1 MPGSQDEVARDAPD
15 WENMTNKELHDKF
28 AQMMSEQV
36 YDIETRF
43 TEAID
48 GVEKMIDT
56 KLDAKFTELIARL
69 PTQPAAAPAPPP
81 PPRRARRILFPG
93 GQAAGIG
100 APPAAAVA
108 AAAASD
114 VGHDDDYEGDYEEEV
129 EQEAAY
135 AQPAG
140 RPRPNIRHGR
150 HQPPPQV
157 RDDEYVPKLK
167 LNLKPF
173 EGRYIPDAY
182 LTWELET
189 EQRFTCLQ
197 YPENRLVTAAVCEFT
212 GFASIWWS
220 EHCRLHAN
228 NIPTTW
234 VALKDAMRTRWVPP
248 YYQRELLPKL
258 QRLRQGKNSVEEYY
272 QELQTGLIR
281 CGLVEDNEAM
291 LARFMGGLNKEIQT
305 IIEYKDYTTITR
317 LFHLACKAERE
328 VQDRQ
333 AATRPNFSTGRNT
346 SWTSRGPSTYTRPA
360 TPPSTTSAHSY
371 REPPTQP
378 TPPFKGGQS
387 GPAASSSSSMASTG
401 QTRDRDIKCRRCQ
414 GGGHFAKDCLSKR
427 VMTITTDGGYESASD
442 YDEETLV
449 LIANEEQGAHD
460 DAHDV
465 EYMAPDDA
473 DKYTSLV
480 AQRVLSVQVTKAEQN
495 QRHNLFHT
503 KGVVKERSVR
513 IIIDG
518 GSCNNLAT
526 MELVEKLSVTTRP
539 HPHPYY
545 IQWFNNSGKIK
556 VTRSVRVHFSI
567 AAYADYVDCD
577 VVPKQACSL
586 LLGRP
591 W

>member
-1 MPGSQDEVARDAPD
+1 MPGSQDEVARDAPA

-69 PTQPAAAPAPPP
+69 PTQPAAAPAQPP

-114 VGHDDDYEGDYEEEV
+114 VGHDNDYEGDYEEEV

-135 AQPAG
+135 EQPAG
-140 RPRPNIRHGR
+140 RPRPYIRHGR

-197 YPENRLVTAAVCEFT
+197 YPENRRVTAAVCEFT

-234 VALKDAMRTRWVPP
+234 AALKDAMRTRWVPP
-248 YYQRELLPKL
+248 YYQRELLQRL

-272 QELQTGLIR
+272 QDLQTGLIR

-305 IIEYKDYTTITR
+305 ILEYKDYNTITR

-333 AATRPNFSTGRNT
+333 AATRPNFSVGRNT
-346 SWTSRGPSTYTRPA
+346 SWTSRGPSSASRPA
-360 TPPSTTSAHSY
+360 APPSTSVAHSS
-371 REPPTQP
+371 RETPKQPPPT
-378 TPPFKGGQS
+378 FKAAQS
-387 GPAASSSSSMASTG
+387 GPAAPSSSSLASTG

-414 GGGHFAKDCLSKR
+414 GGGHFARECPSKR

-449 LIANEEQGAHD
+449 LLANEEQGAND
-460 DAHDV
+460 DPNDV

-473 DKYTSLV
+473 DKYASLV

-518 GSCNNLAT
+518 GSCNNLAS
-526 MELVEKLSVTTRP
+526 MELVRSYLSPQDHTLIRT
-539 HPHPYY
+539 
-545 IQWFNNSGKIK
+545 ILSGLTI
-556 VTRSVRVHFSI
+556 VVR
-567 AAYADYVDCD
+567 
-577 VVPKQACSL
+577 L
-586 LLGRP
+586 R
-591 W
+591 